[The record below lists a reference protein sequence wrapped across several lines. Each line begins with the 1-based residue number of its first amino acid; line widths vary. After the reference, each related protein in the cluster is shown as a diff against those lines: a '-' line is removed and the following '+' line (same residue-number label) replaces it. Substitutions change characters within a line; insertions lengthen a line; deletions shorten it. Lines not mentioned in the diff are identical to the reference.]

1 MDNLCRPAFRFFRFY
16 LWKRGF
22 LEGFPGFFVAVTA
35 AVYVFLKY
43 AKLRE
48 RELRFD
54 GAQSSTEAH
63 SKSRPEFTEGKG
75 QSGGRGG

>member
-1 MDNLCRPAFRFFRFY
+1 MDNLSRPAFRFFRFY

-22 LEGFPGFFVAVTA
+22 IEGFPGFFVAVTA

-48 RELRFD
+48 RELRFAD
-54 GAQSSTEAH
+54 AH
-63 SKSRPEFTEGKG
+63 RPEFTEGKE